1 MSVDIRGNTKLFLD
15 RKSHTAQSQITQ
27 SKHKC
32 SSTCVNSHLFM
43 VAFSCPFQVVD
54 SMFNNCTYLYGV
66 IVAVQCINTPR
77 LLFSLSLSLTQ
88 PRAPLYA
95 YAQMTEEQRIQL
107 VQRLTLIQCLPCG
120 RYADSGKEE
129 KKSLEVDLEE
139 STTVGSG
146 EHGEKKGDK
155 GDKGDKDRE

>member
-1 MSVDIRGNTKLFLD
+1 MTLYISLSFPMSTSLSNKLIACWQCVQLK
-15 RKSHTAQSQITQ
+15 RLYEKNSMHT
-27 SKHKC
+27 
-32 SSTCVNSHLFM
+32 L
-43 VAFSCPFQVVD
+43 
-54 SMFNNCTYLYGV
+54 SM
-66 IVAVQCINTPR
+66 IVTAQCINACS
-77 LLFSLSLSLTQ
+77 LLFSLSLSLSFSLCAQ

-120 RYADSGKEE
+120 RYADTSSSKEE

-139 STTVGSG
+139 STTTGSG
-146 EHGEKKGDK
+146 GHCEKKGDK